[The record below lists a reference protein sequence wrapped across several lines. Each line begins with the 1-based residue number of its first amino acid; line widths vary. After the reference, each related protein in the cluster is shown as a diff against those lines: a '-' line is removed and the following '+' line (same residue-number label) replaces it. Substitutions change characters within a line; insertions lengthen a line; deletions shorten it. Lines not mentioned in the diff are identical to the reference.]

1 MSLPTLTTF
10 SSSLMAAIEAPFAN
24 HLWQS
29 TLFAGVAGLLTLAL
43 KKNSA
48 RVRYWVWLVA
58 SVKFL
63 VPFSLLINIGNYMGW
78 SKTSV
83 PSGFSFVIEEMS
95 QPFSAASSHAE
106 ASTALMTFM
115 ATLPTLLIIAWGC
128 GCIAVL
134 IFWWVRWRR
143 ITAAL
148 RGVLPTTS
156 GRELDAL
163 RRLEQSAG
171 IKKQINLIVS
181 ESAPEPGIVGI
192 FRPIMLLPAG
202 IADRLSDA
210 QMEAI
215 ITHELCHVRRRDNLT
230 SAIHMLVEAF
240 FWFHP
245 LVWWIGAR
253 MVDER
258 ERACD
263 EEVLLQGSDPQV
275 YAEGILKVC
284 EFYLES
290 PLVCA
295 AGVTGSNLK
304 KRIEAIMVH
313 RIASK
318 LNSGKKLLL
327 AVMGV
332 AGMVGPII
340 FGLLHP
346 TPSSATQA
354 QNTTTAASGFESISL
369 RLNTT
374 GEAMPPF
381 KITSNPPGTG
391 VGVMFNPDKF
401 LATNAPLPT
410 LIRVAYGVEGFQITG
425 GPDWLSTKRYDV
437 VAKFNNPN
445 GEVRSKVVMDQRR
458 LSIQGFLAER
468 FKLVLHHENRQ
479 APAYVLTVANDS
491 KLHEA
496 KAGETYANGIK
507 LPSGQPMGPGLWTY
521 NEGGLAG
528 QGVSM
533 EELAQYLSQQ
543 LGRAVVDE
551 TGLKGHYDFTL
562 HWTGIEN
569 QAANLL
575 AAVPKDLGL
584 ALNPQI
590 APVETLVI
598 DHAEEVTSQQ

>member
-1 MSLPTLTTF
+1 MTIPAITAF
-10 SSSLMAAIEAPFAN
+10 SSSLWTAIEAPLAN

-29 TLFAGVAGLLTLAL
+29 TLFAAVAGLLAL
-43 KKNSA
+43 TVRKNSA
-48 RVRYWVWLVA
+48 RVRYWLWLAA
-58 SVKFL
+58 SVKF
-63 VPFSLLINIGNYMGW
+63 VIPFSLLVSVGSCLGW
-78 SKTSV
+78 SKISAQ
-83 PSGFSFVIEEMS
+83 PGFTFVIEQMS

-106 ASTALMTFM
+106 ASTAL
-115 ATLPTLLIIAWGC
+115 ATLTAMLPTLLLIAWVC
-128 GCIAVL
+128 GCMAAL
-134 IFWWVRWRR
+134 ILWLVRWRR
-143 ITAAL
+143 ITASI
-148 RGVLPTTS
+148 RGASPANS
-156 GRELDAL
+156 GRELNAL
-163 RRLEQSAG
+163 RRLEQGAG
-171 IKKQINLIVS
+171 IKKQIKLIVS
-181 ESAPEPGIVGI
+181 GSALEPGIVGI
-192 FRPIMLLPAG
+192 FRPVMLLPEG
-202 IADRLSDA
+202 ISDRLNDA

-215 ITHELCHVRRRDNLT
+215 ITHELCHVRRHDNLT
-230 SAIHMLVEAF
+230 AAVHMLVEAL

-263 EEVLLQGSDPQV
+263 EEVLLQGSDPQI

-284 EFYLES
+284 KFYLES

-313 RIASK
+313 RIARK
-318 LNSGKKLLL
+318 LNAGKKLLL
-327 AVMGV
+327 AVMAFGIV
-332 AGMVGPII
+332 AGPIV

-346 TPSSATQA
+346 VPGRAAQA
-354 QNTTTAASGFESISL
+354 QNVATAASGFESISI

-391 VGVMFNPDKF
+391 MAVMLNPEKF
-401 LATNAPLPT
+401 LATNAPLPA
-410 LIRVAYGVEGFQITG
+410 LIRWAYGVESFQVAG
-425 GPDWLSTKRYDV
+425 GPDWLSTQRYDV

-445 GEVRSKVVMDQRR
+445 GEARSKVVMDQRR
-458 LSIQGFLAER
+458 LSIQAFLAER
-468 FKLVLHHENRQ
+468 FKLVLHRENKP
-479 APAYVLTVANDS
+479 APVYALTVMSDS
-491 KLHEA
+491 RLHEG
-496 KAGETYANGIK
+496 KAGDTYANGIK
-507 LPSGQPMGPGLWTY
+507 LPSGQPMGTGLWTY
-521 NEGGLAG
+521 KEGGVAG

-533 EELAQYLSQQ
+533 EELAQYLSRQ

-598 DHAEEVTSQQ
+598 DHAEEVTYKQ